1 MGKLFNDSEMHLDQ
15 EVQFEYEGEAYCW
28 QGHYEVKQ
36 HGEESDWDYC
46 GESEQEVEIET
57 TKAIL
62 KFNEET
68 NDWDEVTP
76 TQSMIYEVCFQIERY
91 HL

>member
-15 EVQFEYEGEAYCW
+15 EVLFEYEGESYCW
-28 QGHYEVKQ
+28 QGHYEIRQ
-36 HGEESDWDYC
+36 YGEESDWDYC
-46 GESEQEVEIET
+46 GDSEVEVEIET

-76 TQSMIYEVCFQIERY
+76 TQSMIYEVAFEIERN
-91 HL
+91 L

>member
-15 EVQFEYEGEAYCW
+15 EVLFTYEGEEYCW
-28 QGHYEVKQ
+28 QGNYEVKQ

-46 GESEQEVEIET
+46 GDSEVEVEIET
-57 TKAIL
+57 TKAIT

-76 TQSMIYEVCFQIERY
+76 TQSMIYEVCFEIERN
-91 HL
+91 L